1 MSTEED
7 ALKHD
12 VAYLRFLVTSGL
24 KQEEIRE
31 IAKIHAPYI
40 EVCFSEEEAM
50 QKAESLER
58 GKHLVLIS

>member
-1 MSTEED
+1 MR
-7 ALKHD
+7 HD

-24 KQEEIRE
+24 DKDEIRE

-40 EVCFSEEEAM
+40 EVCFSEEECM

-58 GKHLVLIS
+58 GKHVILIS

>member
-7 ALKHD
+7 AMKHD

-24 KQEEIRE
+24 EQEEIRE
-31 IAKIHAPYI
+31 IARIHTPQI
-40 EVCFSEEEAM
+40 EVCFSEEECM